1 LFNTH
6 AGAYQE
12 LSEDEGENV
21 AGAGSERMKLSLAAD
36 EGDLKSGVAT
46 LQPEQ

>member
-1 LFNTH
+1 LFNAH
-6 AGAYQE
+6 AGAYQV
-12 LSEDEGENV
+12 LPEDEGENV
-21 AGAGSERMKLSLAAD
+21 AGAGSERMKAAD